1 MIELLL
7 SILTQFGLYGL
18 LALSL
23 ALVFGVSRVVN
34 LAVGDF
40 ATIGAFVA
48 LATSGLPFA
57 LRLLVALIIAAPLL
71 YVIQRGLLAP
81 VLDSPLAT
89 LLITWGVGMLI
100 RQTCEVVFGSTPRSV
115 PAPVE
120 GSIPL
125 GEGAYPTYRLVA
137 AAVSVAVIVAVL
149 LVVHGTRTGLR
160 IRAVSDNPVM
170 ASLLGTHPSR
180 TRTAVFVLAGLL
192 AVTAGVLYSP
202 LLGVYPSLG
211 MNILTPAFVAL
222 LLAAPG
228 SFRGAVA
235 GAAAVVTVQILLRRV
250 LPDTAAEAVFYALV
264 LIVIGLRSVPFVR
277 KALTWT
283 TTRTRAARSA

>member
-40 ATIGAFVA
+40 ATIGAFTA

-57 LRLLVALIIAAPLL
+57 LRLVVALIVAAPLL

-100 RQTCEVVFGSTPRSV
+100 RQTCEVIFGSTPRSV

-125 GEGAYPTYRLVA
+125 LDGAYPTYRIVA
-137 AAVSVAVIVAVL
+137 AAVSIAVIVAVL
-149 LVVHGTRTGLR
+149 LLVHGTRTGLR
-160 IRAVSDNPVM
+160 LRAVSDNPTM
-170 ASLLGTHPSR
+170 AALLGTQPSR

-264 LIVIGLRSVPFVR
+264 LLIIGLRSVPFLR
-277 KALTWT
+277 KALTWI
-283 TTRTRAARSA
+283 TTRTRAVRPA